1 MQTDIIHEK
10 QDLTNL
16 SWSSICSPLEMTGSF
31 LKAASMEGSRKT
43 CYKL

>member
-1 MQTDIIHEK
+1 MQTGIIHEK

-16 SWSSICSPLEMTGSF
+16 SWSSIWSPLEMTGSF

>member
-1 MQTDIIHEK
+1 MRTDIIHEK

-16 SWSSICSPLEMTGSF
+16 SWSSICSPLETTGSF